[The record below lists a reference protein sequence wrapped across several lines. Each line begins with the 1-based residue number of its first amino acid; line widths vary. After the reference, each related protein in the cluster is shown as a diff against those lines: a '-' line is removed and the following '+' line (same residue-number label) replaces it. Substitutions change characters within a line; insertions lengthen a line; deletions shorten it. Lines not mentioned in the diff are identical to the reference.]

1 MDDEWT
7 TCIFRQKNI
16 WLVWKYKHQKYND
29 MGVRRK
35 KGKSPMASDI
45 YTNINTFIYL
55 LFFLFSFEWVVWFE
69 LGCNNEHLPT
79 GLEALS
85 SSIYSFIVSSRLTIC
100 ALHRQKRFK
109 NWCSLVWF
117 STKWEK
123 KKKKKI
129 YIHKCVHM
137 CMTKEWT
144 SDIDFPSWSPLGLCS
159 KVTTKWKIYP
169 LNQGHAKWMVGENGR
184 RIHFFCPLID
194 SYHHHPIMFDFLGSA
209 K

>member
-1 MDDEWT
+1 MIKVTNWIDKGTCERMDDEWT
-7 TCIFRQKNI
+7 ICIFRQKNI

-55 LFFLFSFEWVVWFE
+55 LFFSFLLWMSSVIWTW
-69 LGCNNEHLPT
+69 LQQWTPSNCAT
-79 GLEALS
+79 G
-85 SSIYSFIVSSRLTIC
+85 
-100 ALHRQKRFK
+100 
-109 NWCSLVWF
+109 SLVKYLQLYCWQQVDYLH
-117 STKWEK
+117 SSPPKTIQKLMLPGMIQHKMRKK

-144 SDIDFPSWSPLGLCS
+144 GDIDFPSWSPLGCARRS
-159 KVTTKWKIYP
+159 PQNEKSIHWIKVM
-169 LNQGHAKWMVGENGR
+169 QNGWLVKMAAGF
-184 RIHFFCPLID
+184 IF
-194 SYHHHPIMFDFLGSA
+194 SA
-209 K
+209 P